1 MAGKIIAD
9 QIQGTTTSETVSG
22 GSVTIPNVID
32 TKFVVNGCTKGYEVH
47 DNDET
52 AVLESINISSITDGS
67 TGICSPVFIN
77 NMATIDYSTMGGVGH
92 ESTSTRIITSTRFD
106 AEATT
111 STYTYRTTN
120 SAFSVADGKNTTTA
134 NFGELA

>member
-1 MAGKIIAD
+1 MAGKIVAD
-9 QIQGTTTSETVSG
+9 QIQGTTTTETVG
-22 GSVTIPNVID
+22 GASVTIPNVID

-67 TGICSPVFIN
+67 AGICSPVFIN
-77 NMATIDYSTMGGVGH
+77 NMATIDYSTVGGAGH
-92 ESTSTRIITSTRFD
+92 ESSSYRIITSTRFS

-111 STYTYRTTN
+111 STYTYRT
-120 SAFSVADGKNTTTA
+120 ADSGNTGNDAKNTTTV